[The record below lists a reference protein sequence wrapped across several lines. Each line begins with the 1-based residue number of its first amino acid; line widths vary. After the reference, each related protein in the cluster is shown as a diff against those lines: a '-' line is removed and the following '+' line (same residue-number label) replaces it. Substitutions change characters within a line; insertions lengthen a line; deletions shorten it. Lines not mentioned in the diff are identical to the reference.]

1 MVTFADIYNHE
12 CLRAIEFGVES
23 IFTRLESCRQEN
35 HRNIPCDVE
44 ICLTLAEQV
53 CGMAQ
58 DSEPVLMYYLASMSS
73 QSIFWLDK
81 VHVDY
86 LAETERA
93 VVSEEHLGELQ

>member
-1 MVTFADIYNHE
+1 
-12 CLRAIEFGVES
+12 
-23 IFTRLESCRQEN
+23 
-35 HRNIPCDVE
+35 
-44 ICLTLAEQV
+44 
-53 CGMAQ
+53 MAQ